1 MNESKLIKKNKFR
14 GYYLPNDAISLSIM
28 SIFAAITCILTM
40 TVTIPVPATGGYI
53 NIGDLGVMLAG
64 LIFGP
69 IIGFMSGGVGSALA
83 DIFLG
88 FPIWAPATFVVK
100 GLEGFVVGLI
110 ANPRIFHGKRTYKDI
125 LAVIA
130 GGLLMVL
137 GYFIVEL
144 LVFNFG
150 MVASL
155 SEVPGNFFQFIF
167 GAIGSIILIVI
178 LRISILKAIP
188 QTFERIFVIEDI
200 EDGRDQT

>member
-1 MNESKLIKKNKFR
+1 MNESKLVKKKMFR
-14 GYYLPNDAISLSIM
+14 GYYLPTDAISLSIT
-28 SIFAAITCILTM
+28 SIFAAIACVLTM
-40 TVTIPVPATGGYI
+40 TVSIPVPATGGYI

-69 IIGFMSGGVGSALA
+69 IIGFISGGVGSALA

-88 FPIWAPATFVVK
+88 FPIWAPATFLVK

-130 GGLLMVL
+130 GGILMVL

-144 LVFNFG
+144 FVFNFG
-150 MVASL
+150 IVASL
-155 SEVPGNFFQFIF
+155 SEVPGNLFQFIF
-167 GAIGSIILIVI
+167 GAIGSIFLVVI
-178 LRISILKAIP
+178 LRISIINANP
-188 QTFERIFVIEDI
+188 QTFERIFVID
-200 EDGRDQT
+200 DGREQT

>member
-1 MNESKLIKKNKFR
+1 MNESKLIKKKKFR
-14 GYYLPNDAISLSIM
+14 GYYFPTDAISLSITA
-28 SIFAAITCILTM
+28 IFAALACVLTM
-40 TVTIPVPATGGYI
+40 TVSIPVPATGGYI

-69 IIGFMSGGVGSALA
+69 LIGFISGGVGSALA
-83 DIFLG
+83 DIFIG
-88 FPIWAPATFVVK
+88 YPSWAIWTFLVK

-150 MVASL
+150 IVASL
-155 SEVPGNFFQFIF
+155 IEVPGNLFQFIF
-167 GAIGSIILIVI
+167 GAIGSILLIVI
-178 LRISILKAIP
+178 LRISILNANP
-188 QTFERIFVIEDI
+188 QTFERIFVIEDRR
-200 EDGRDQT
+200 EQT

>member
-1 MNESKLIKKNKFR
+1 MNESNLIKRKNFL
-14 GYYLPNDAISLSIM
+14 GYYLPTDAISLSIT
-28 SIFAAITCILTM
+28 SIFAAIACILTM
-40 TVTIPVPATGGYI
+40 TVSIPVPATGGYI

-69 IIGFMSGGVGSALA
+69 IIGFISGGVGSALA
-83 DIFLG
+83 DILLG
-88 FPIWAPATFVVK
+88 FPIWAPATFLVK

-130 GGLLMVL
+130 GGLLMIF
-137 GYFIVEL
+137 GYFIIEL
-144 LVFNFG
+144 FVFNFG
-150 MVASL
+150 VVASL

-178 LRISILKAIP
+178 LRISIINANP
-188 QTFERIFVIEDI
+188 QTFERIFVIEDRR
-200 EDGRDQT
+200 EQT

>member
-1 MNESKLIKKNKFR
+1 MNESKLIENKR
-14 GYYLPNDAISLSIM
+14 KILGYYLPTDAISLSITG
-28 SIFAAITCILTM
+28 IFAAIVCVLTI
-40 TVTIPVPATGGYI
+40 TVSIPVPATGGYI

-69 IIGFMSGGVGSALA
+69 IIGFISGGVGSALA
-83 DIFLG
+83 DILLG
-88 FPIWAPATFVVK
+88 FPIWAPATFLVK

-130 GGLLMVL
+130 GGLLMIF
-137 GYFIVEL
+137 GYFIIEL
-144 LVFNFG
+144 FVFNFG
-150 MVASL
+150 VVASL

-178 LRISILKAIP
+178 LRISIINANP
-188 QTFERIFVIEDI
+188 QTFERIFVIEDRR
-200 EDGRDQT
+200 EQT